1 MGVSVGGRGNG
12 QERSWPAASS
22 GDRRNVARLGADVVV
37 PLGPELADGL
47 ATELEILVSD
57 PSVGSASGIVEAV
70 AAGRRLEGWAL
81 WCQLSGI
88 AALLRRWRAEPP
100 AAEGADADA
109 NEATHANAHGRTD
122 AAIADRAAAA
132 LDAATRRARFRA
144 PRAVE
149 LVEDCVAAEVSLA
162 CGLSQTRAGDRVLAA
177 DVLLVHGRLPRT
189 ARLLRAGLLDWPKI
203 QLLTH
208 RLGLGTEPLLAA
220 AVERVLIPEADLDA
234 ALPGIAS
241 MTLPALTTAI
251 ESTIAALDAEEAA
264 ARASEARRRRCVS
277 TRTEPDGMALLE
289 ASTGAEHVTAMWNT
303 LTAAA
308 RAAKK
313 RGDERTLDQLRL
325 DELVTRVTGAGP
337 AAQHANADGNAGD
350 DAGFKNPAP
359 TSPPAG
365 GLAVG
370 LTMPLTT
377 FLEIADDPG
386 VLDGYGPVPGALARQ
401 IARDAARTAPR
412 TTTWRCVIVDDE
424 HTMVLGVGRPVSTPR
439 HDPPPR
445 LADLVVRAHPFCVF
459 PGCRVPAR
467 RCDLDHRIPY
477 DPGDPDRGPTCSC
490 NLFPLCRTH
499 HRLKTAGLFTAGLPA
514 SRGEPPQACS
524 EQGNGG
530 VGPGNHDEQP
540 QARTEDGDGGVR
552 PGTTSTWT
560 TRAGLRYTATS
571 PPPTPPPAPPDLR
584 PLLDALRE
592 QRAAGDARVG
602 WMNHA
607 LRAAYR
613 RGRSDECAETLADL
627 EEALAA
633 EVRHHDYGEVLARA
647 DTDPESLP
655 PRPEPD
661 DVVPDLPR
669 WMTSLP
675 APPLD
680 EPDPEP
686 DEDEAGV
693 DQAGVDQAEAEV
705 EQREGE
711 VARAQ

>member
-1 MGVSVGGRGNG
+1 VGGRGNG

-22 GDRRNVARLGADVVV
+22 GEGRDVARLGANVVV
-37 PLGPELADGL
+37 PPGPELADGL
-47 ATELEILVSD
+47 GAELEILVTD
-57 PSVGSASGIVEAV
+57 PSVGTASGIVEAV

-81 WCQLSGI
+81 WCQLSGH

-100 AAEGADADA
+100 AAEATDADDP
-109 NEATHANAHGRTD
+109 TD
-122 AAIADRAAAA
+122 AAIADRATAA
-132 LDAATRRARFRA
+132 LDTATGRARFRA

-189 ARLLRAGLLDWPKI
+189 ARLLQAGLLDWPKI

-308 RAAKK
+308 HAAKK

-325 DELVTRVTGAGP
+325 DELVTRVTGADP
-337 AAQHANADGNAGD
+337 PAQHADAVGNAGD
-350 DAGFKNPAP
+350 DAGFENPAR

-477 DPGDPDRGPTCSC
+477 DPGDPGRGPTCSC
-490 NLFPLCRTH
+490 NLFPPMPH
-499 HRLKTAGLFTAGLPA
+499 
-514 SRGEPPQACS
+514 
-524 EQGNGG
+524 
-530 VGPGNHDEQP
+530 
-540 QARTEDGDGGVR
+540 
-552 PGTTSTWT
+552 
-560 TRAGLRYTATS
+560 S
-571 PPPTPPPAPPDLR
+571 PPPQDGPAVHGGPAGEPRRAVPGLLRTGRWRGSARDHVDMDHAGGPQVHRHVAASDTPTGSSGSASPARWPS
-584 PLLDALRE
+584 
-592 QRAAGDARVG
+592 RAA
-602 WMNHA
+602 
-607 LRAAYR
+607 
-613 RGRSDECAETLADL
+613 RGR
-627 EEALAA
+627 
-633 EVRHHDYGEVLARA
+633 
-647 DTDPESLP
+647 
-655 PRPEPD
+655 
-661 DVVPDLPR
+661 
-669 WMTSLP
+669 
-675 APPLD
+675 
-680 EPDPEP
+680 
-686 DEDEAGV
+686 
-693 DQAGVDQAEAEV
+693 
-705 EQREGE
+705 
-711 VARAQ
+711 